1 MPGTVRISACF
12 GRGLAPIAQLRVRLC
27 STALKAG
34 HRSAGLTVHLGWCGT
49 LTARAN
55 VATIGA
61 MGGIIERLDEWGE
74 ARPWLTAV
82 CAGLVLAAILTTI
95 TLFLDDSPD
104 W

>member
-1 MPGTVRISACF
+1 
-12 GRGLAPIAQLRVRLC
+12 
-27 STALKAG
+27 
-34 HRSAGLTVHLGWCGT
+34 

-104 W
+104 WLFLILLSVTLTLASGFKGQAQRRRRQGPPRRDDQAT